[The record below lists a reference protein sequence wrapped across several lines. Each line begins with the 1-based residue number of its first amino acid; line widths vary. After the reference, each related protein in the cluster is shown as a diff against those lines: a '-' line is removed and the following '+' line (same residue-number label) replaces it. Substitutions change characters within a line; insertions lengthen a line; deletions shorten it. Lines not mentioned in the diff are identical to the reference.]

1 MKLTKK
7 QIKENKAGITQILR
21 DTDREGIDDLIEWL
35 ENDTDYFTA
44 PASTR
49 PDYHGCQP
57 GGLAQ
62 HSANVYM
69 ILLQK
74 ARQFDLELED
84 DEIVISSLLHDV
96 CKVNTYKPNM
106 LKSGKLSEAKPY
118 VVEDDLPMGHGEKSA
133 YLVTQHID
141 LTRNEALL
149 NRWHMGPFDE
159 AWENYENKVGKVYP
173 AIYAFH
179 NADQEASKYL
189 DEKLIK

>member
-1 MKLTKK
+1 MSLTKK
-7 QIKENKAGITQILR
+7 QIKQNQASITQLLR
-21 DTDREGIDDLIEWL
+21 DTEREGIEDLIDWL
-35 ENDTDYFTA
+35 ENDTDFFTA

-49 PDYHGCQP
+49 PDYHGSHP
-57 GGLAQ
+57 GGLAE

-74 ARQFDLELED
+74 ARQFDLELGD

-106 LKSGKLSEAKPY
+106 LKSGKLSDAKPY
-118 VVEDDLPMGHGEKSA
+118 VVEDNLPFGHGEKSA
-133 YLVTQHID
+133 YLVSQHID
-141 LTRNEALL
+141 LTTNEALL
-149 NRWHMGPFDE
+149 IRWHMGPFDSE
-159 AWENYENKVGKVYP
+159 WENYENKVGKACP

-189 DEKLIK
+189 DSRKK